1 MLRHHLLE
9 HKGSMFLGGD
19 FNCTLAPRLDRSF
32 VSPPGRHDSLALGR
46 LLDQAQ
52 LCDVLEDDME
62 QAEEERVIS
71 AFHAH
76 FYTLPG
82 GGSASSRLDR

>member
-9 HKGSMFLGGD
+9 HEGPMFLSGD
-19 FNCTLAPRLDRSF
+19 FYCTLAPRLDRSF
-32 VSPPGRHDSLALGR
+32 VSPPGKHVLLALRR

-62 QAEEERVIS
+62 RAEEEKAIS
-71 AFHAH
+71 AFHATVH
-76 FYTLPG
+76 TYFYTFPG
-82 GGSASSRLDR
+82 GGSASS